1 MVWKDNKD
9 KILCREVLLFKPCQ
23 FKPLSHGKGNAL
35 TAISENLNASVR
47 GSFKVDARSVR

>member
-23 FKPLSHGKGNAL
+23 FKPLSHEKGNAL